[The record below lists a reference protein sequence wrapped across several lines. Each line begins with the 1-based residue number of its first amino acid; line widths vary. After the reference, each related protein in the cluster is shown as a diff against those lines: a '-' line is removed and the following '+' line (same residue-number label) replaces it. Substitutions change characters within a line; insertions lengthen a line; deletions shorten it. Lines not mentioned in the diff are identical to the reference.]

1 MKITF
6 EYETPDDFFDALQ
19 NKIVQINNFANAAIK
34 GQLSGG
40 DIACQN
46 AIDAL
51 CADVIDHLTQA
62 SKTFKT

>member
-1 MKITF
+1 MKIVL
-6 EYETPDDFFDALQ
+6 EYSTSDDFFGALQ

-34 GQLSGG
+34 GELSGG

-62 SKTFKT
+62 SQVFKT

>member
-1 MKITF
+1 MKIVL
-6 EYETPDDFFDALQ
+6 EYPTSDDFFGALQ

-34 GQLSGG
+34 GELSGG

-62 SKTFKT
+62 SQVFKT